1 MPEDLVEQ
9 TRSGYDAWNR
19 GDTGWFE
26 ENMTEDIEVIPV
38 QGLFPDIEDVYRG
51 KEGWRKFWEVF
62 RSAWSSIDIEV
73 EQIESVSDCEVE
85 AIVRF
90 DGVGRESG
98 VEASLTFAHSLA
110 YRDGKLYRLRVD
122 MPDEGEKKLG
132 QPAL

>member
-19 GDTGWFE
+19 GDTGWFD
-26 ENMTEDIEVIPV
+26 ENLTDDVEVRTV
-38 QGLFPDIEDVYRG
+38 LGLFPDLDEAYRG
-51 KEGWRKFWEVF
+51 QEEFWKFWEVF

-73 EQIESVSDCEVE
+73 EQIEPVSDCEVE

-122 MPDEGEKKLG
+122 MPNEGEKKLG